1 MSYIF
6 NFSEIEEFDE
16 FKFHLIEWNV
26 DKILDSFKRYCSSS
40 CYSSVDYENQ
50 NEGYLSLD
58 MRSNLVG
65 SDEMRFRD
73 KSLAIIENDKLT
85 DEQNVLE
92 LDSNKNEDLNSLDW
106 AENWVVGKK
115 LNNSFHQKI
124 VSYLNSHQKKVTFK
138 DDLLVA
144 YSEP

>member
-1 MSYIF
+1 MKDIF

-40 CYSSVDYENQ
+40 SSSSVDNEDQ
-50 NEGYLSLD
+50 NKGYLRLD

-73 KSLAIIENDKLT
+73 KSLAIIENDKLN

-92 LDSNKNEDLNSLDW
+92 LDSNKNEDLKSLDW
-106 AENWVVGKK
+106 AENRVVGK
-115 LNNSFHQKI
+115 
-124 VSYLNSHQKKVTFK
+124 
-138 DDLLVA
+138 
-144 YSEP
+144 

>member
-1 MSYIF
+1 MSDIF

-40 CYSSVDYENQ
+40 SYSSVDYEDQ
-50 NEGYLSLD
+50 NKGHLSLD

-65 SDEMRFRD
+65 SDEMRLRN

-92 LDSNKNEDLNSLDW
+92 LDPNKNEDLNSLDW
-106 AENWVVGKK
+106 AENRVVGK
-115 LNNSFHQKI
+115 
-124 VSYLNSHQKKVTFK
+124 
-138 DDLLVA
+138 
-144 YSEP
+144 